1 MLNNDLSCSHVE
13 FLGCAIEQ
21 CTFHSSA
28 VKYILQLLALFLIV
42 LSSPM
47 SYEIFGQGYYNG
59 GFPTIRHNEI
69 GNITAHLMSDVCNNV
84 ELEPILQP
92 ITNERLH
99 HSSANTED
107 EAHVDIRH
115 RRSGMLECLLIPS
128 HTPIAL
134 SYPPPATEDMSK
146 KQKGPA
152 HQRSRAWMFVTPCT
166 FCLWWDGTH
175 CQKRLASNCHQ
186 A

>member
-1 MLNNDLSCSHVE
+1 MLNNVLNNDLSCSHVE

-28 VKYILQLLALFLIV
+28 VNCILQLFAFCIKTLYLIV

-92 ITNERLH
+92 SPMRGYTITLPTQKMKH
-99 HSSANTED
+99 MLT
-107 EAHVDIRH
+107 
-115 RRSGMLECLLIPS
+115 SGTGVLGCWS
-128 HTPIAL
+128 V
-134 SYPPPATEDMSK
+134 Y
-146 KQKGPA
+146 
-152 HQRSRAWMFVTPCT
+152 
-166 FCLWWDGTH
+166 
-175 CQKRLASNCHQ
+175 
-186 A
+186 